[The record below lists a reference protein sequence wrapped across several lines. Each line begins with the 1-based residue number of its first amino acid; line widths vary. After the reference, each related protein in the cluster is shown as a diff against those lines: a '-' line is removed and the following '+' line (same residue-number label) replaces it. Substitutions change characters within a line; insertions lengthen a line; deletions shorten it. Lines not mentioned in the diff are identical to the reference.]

1 MDEGPTDQDKGNDKG
16 KLITFP
22 GGKKVDPKEVGLEN
36 VVGQTGDIPTPEIL
50 DPVNIDQEIRKRT
63 EFVNKEKLTQT
74 IAEKRST
81 IDTIDVVLG
90 EVAEELGHL
99 KYERRKAAKE
109 GKNTAS
115 YTIGRINSLT
125 RLADLL
131 LKKKES
137 MMQEELDL
145 KSSRFQAVFKVWIE
159 FFHNSMEKSGV
170 SPEIIDIVF
179 QQMKADMVDWERKMS
194 TAGIE

>member
-36 VVGQTGDIPTPEIL
+36 VVGQTGDIPTSEIL